1 MSIFDFQLSP
11 QDMTAVD
18 ALSKPAGRVVSVGWA
33 PSWD

>member
-1 MSIFDFQLSP
+1 MNIFDFELSP
-11 QDMTAVD
+11 SDMAAVD